1 MTIPTTDVDDLLR
14 RDAQSSSDH
23 ETITTEQFL
32 RESWRIKYIALFV
45 AMNAACLGLG
55 LWIHARSEST
65 PLLMPFTLSLA
76 IQGVLSCWIFS
87 HLYSNYSRQKN
98 AYIEVIDRHQDEL
111 ERTREALMVGLS
123 RLASSRDGDQ
133 IGHDERVG
141 QFAAM
146 LAESA
151 QLRPE
156 FENTITPQFIRLI
169 RISAGLH
176 DIGKVGI
183 EDAILM
189 KSGSLSDAERARM
202 QAHPK
207 ISSDCFRSIEAYL
220 GNANFLQMAHEIALF
235 HHERWDGSGYPTG
248 ISGPLIPLSAR
259 IVAIADV
266 YDALSSRRCYKE
278 PYAHKECVAL
288 MLEGRG
294 TQFDPLLIDVF
305 LEIQQA
311 FREVSLSHQDRS
323 VVDHNK
329 PRLCDDPKLLESVL
343 SEIDDRVP
351 AGCFA

>member
-14 RDAQSSSDH
+14 SGAEYFPRPG
-23 ETITTEQFL
+23 TITTEQFL
-32 RESWRIKYIALFV
+32 RGSWRAKYIALFV
-45 AMNAACLGLG
+45 AMNVACLGLG
-55 LWIHARSEST
+55 FLMHAWNDST
-65 PLLMPFTLSLA
+65 PLLMPFTLA
-76 IQGVLSCWIFS
+76 VAAQGALSCWIFS
-87 HLYSNYSRQKN
+87 HLYTNYSRQKN
-98 AYIEVIDRHQDEL
+98 AYIEVIDQHQDQL
-111 ERTREALMVGLS
+111 ERTREAMMVGLS
-123 RLASSRDGDQ
+123 KLANSRDGDLT
-133 IGHDERVG
+133 GHDDRVG

-151 QLRPE
+151 QLRSE

-202 QAHPK
+202 QAQPK

-278 PYAHKECVAL
+278 PYAHAECVAL

-311 FREVSLSHQDRS
+311 FREVSLSHQDHS
-323 VVDHNK
+323 VEDPTE
-329 PRLCDDPKLLESVL
+329 PRLCDDPNLLESVL

-351 AGCFA
+351 AGCFV